1 VTEAVTGCD
10 LVAWQ
15 LRLAQGERLALDPER
30 ALTPRGHA
38 IECRI
43 YAEDPDQ
50 GFLPSPGLVRGLER
64 PAGPFVRDDGGVAPG
79 FTIPTNYDPLIAKLT
94 VWGDTRRT
102 AIERLRRALDEYQVA
117 GVRTTLPFFRWLVR
131 EPAFQEAAFSTT
143 WLDGILASRTE
154 PFVLP
159 RPEQERDAVIAAA
172 LHVWFAR
179 GQALP
184 SDTIPASGA
193 WRLAGRHES
202 LR

>member
-10 LVAWQ
+10 LVTWQ
-15 LRLAQGERLALDPER
+15 LRIARGERLTLDPEQ

-43 YAEDPDQ
+43 YAEDPDR
-50 GFLPSPGLVRGLER
+50 GFLPSPGLVRGLDR

-79 FTIPTNYDPLIAKLT
+79 FTIPTEYDPLIAKLT
-94 VWGDTRRT
+94 VWGDTRTT

-131 EPAFQEAAFSTT
+131 EPAFHEADFSTT
-143 WLDGILASRTE
+143 WLDDILASRTE
-154 PFVLP
+154 PFVAP
-159 RPEQERDAVIAAA
+159 GPEQERDVAVAAA
-172 LHVWFAR
+172 LHAWFAR
-179 GQALP
+179 GRAASP
-184 SDTIPASGA
+184 GAPPASGA
-193 WRLAGRHES
+193 WRRASRHES